1 MLDDNGKIYL
11 GSGLSGR
18 ASVSGR
24 QYLAGDTTKGKLRP
38 HIDQYFFPQGAVHH
52 ATNPVGRALN
62 EAQVCRWPNEA
73 HGYFQCQMEAQQYA
87 IGCQRI

>member
-24 QYLAGDTTKGKLRP
+24 QYLTGDTAKGKLRP
-38 HIDQYFFPQGAVHH
+38 HLDQYFPHGAVHH
-52 ATNPVGRALN
+52 ATDPVGRALKHK
-62 EAQVCRWPNEA
+62 AA
-73 HGYFQCQMEAQQYA
+73 GGQMTLMGISSAKWRHVQQYA